1 MKSKRNLML
10 LLAAFVLLMAGA
22 YVLYSRLGGEM
33 APEQLA
39 VQATSVPEETAAP
52 QETDVPEETAVPQPD
67 ASDAPT
73 DTPEPSLPMAPDFTA
88 YDAAGNPVRLS
99 DFVGKP
105 VVLNFWASWCGPCQM
120 EMPDFN
126 EKYLEMGEE
135 VQFLII
141 NMTDGSRET
150 VETAAAFITEQ
161 GYSFPVFYDTDMEA
175 AAAYSVYSLPTTYF
189 MDDEGNLIARATG
202 AISGDTLQ
210 RGIDMI
216 MSGD

>member
-39 VQATSVPEETAAP
+39 VQATSVPQKTAAP
-52 QETDVPEETAVPQPD
+52 QETDVPEETAAPQPD

-88 YDAAGNPVRLS
+88 YDAAGNPVCLS

-105 VVLNFWASWCGPCQM
+105 VVLNFWASWCGPCQS
-120 EMPDFN
+120 EMPEFN
-126 EKYLEMGEE
+126 EEYLALSDD
-135 VQFLII
+135 VAFLMV
-141 NMTDGSRET
+141 NLTDGTRET
-150 VETAAAFITEQ
+150 VEGASAFIARK
-161 GYSFPVFYDTDMEA
+161 GYAFPVLYDTSGEA
-175 AAAYSVYSLPTTYF
+175 ASAYGVYSIPVTYF
-189 MDDEGNLIARATG
+189 IDAQGHAVAQAMG
-202 AISGDTLQ
+202 AIGASTLR
-210 RGIDMI
+210 RGLDMI
-216 MSGD
+216 LP